1 MSGILR
7 FELKQWQPAKELLS
21 RAKVIYE
28 KLASALS
35 GDAVA
40 TYNQRVADI
49 EPSIRFVNALSI
61 VELNDAAVTLLPSH
75 LL

>member
-49 EPSIRFVNALSI
+49 EPSIKIGRASCRERV
-61 VELNDAAVTLLPSH
+61 
-75 LL
+75 